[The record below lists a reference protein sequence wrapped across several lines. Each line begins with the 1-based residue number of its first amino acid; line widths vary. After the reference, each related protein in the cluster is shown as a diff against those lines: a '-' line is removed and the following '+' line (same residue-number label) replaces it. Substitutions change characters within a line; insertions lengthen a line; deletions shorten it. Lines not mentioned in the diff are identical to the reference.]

1 MFFALQ
7 LLLKISMFAA
17 KCGQMIIIHI
27 ILLQCETR
35 WSNSQSKSRN
45 TPRVLSIIFGLA
57 DAKIMPPGMMTAF
70 NDDLFAR
77 LWLKGGMND
86 DGYQQQLEQL
96 KIEHR
101 DLDDA
106 IAALTMQPVVDQLQI
121 ARLKKK
127 KLILKDRIIRL
138 EDQLVPDII
147 A

>member
-1 MFFALQ
+1 
-7 LLLKISMFAA
+7 
-17 KCGQMIIIHI
+17 
-27 ILLQCETR
+27 
-35 WSNSQSKSRN
+35 
-45 TPRVLSIIFGLA
+45 
-57 DAKIMPPGMMTAF
+57 
-70 NDDLFAR
+70 
-77 LWLKGGMND
+77 MND

-106 IAALTMQPVVDQLQI
+106 ITALTMQPVVDQLQI

-127 KLILKDRIIRL
+127 KLILKDRIMRL

>member
-1 MFFALQ
+1 
-7 LLLKISMFAA
+7 
-17 KCGQMIIIHI
+17 
-27 ILLQCETR
+27 
-35 WSNSQSKSRN
+35 
-45 TPRVLSIIFGLA
+45 
-57 DAKIMPPGMMTAF
+57 MMTAF

-77 LWLKGGMND
+77 LWLEGAMND

-106 IAALTMQPVVDQLQI
+106 ITALTMQSVVDQLQI

-127 KLILKDRIIRL
+127 KLILKDRIMRL